1 MVIGDQAND
10 TKTPA
15 TRGKI
20 GSMRYRLRTLL
31 VLLGILPPVI
41 ALVASYVARTKF
53 DLEIADPVLLV
64 GVIAWPVVFLRFV
77 VFRPR
82 TTL

>member
-1 MVIGDQAND
+1 
-10 TKTPA
+10 
-15 TRGKI
+15 
-20 GSMRYRLRTLL
+20 MRYRLRTLL

-41 ALVASYVARTKF
+41 ALVASYVARTRF
-53 DLEIADPVLLV
+53 DLETADPVLLV

-82 TTL
+82 TTF